1 MSTQN
6 TVLLKTQENWK
17 EWNTQFEGLAR
28 GKNLW
33 GIITGDEQEILK
45 PAPPTD
51 DTLAPPA
58 GSTRSTNPTSLAD
71 RQFAW
76 TVYKSLRD
84 DYILQQTELSKLR
97 EWMQKTISPQVYEYC
112 CDPEDSM
119 KEWYAKLKQ
128 RVGIDDA
135 TVKKLARE
143 AYKKAIK
150 PVTRPRDVLTWLNN
164 WEEAMHKAEKA
175 RIAVAATTSD
185 WIEDFLNAVRTLNPV
200 WATSYEIAK
209 SKDIESDNLTFRL
222 VAQDFR
228 KGLDTKLI
236 QQSSNIAKG
245 SFGPTFDAE
254 EAKTEGTELNHA
266 PKGQSYT
273 QKRKQKPN
281 NLESCNIAKKTKV
294 ACKACGQMHEWK
306 ACFYLSSRGP
316 KGFKERAVI
325 RRFINHLLQTDK
337 EFAKEVEEWK
347 SLRNQD

>member
-143 AYKKAIK
+143 
-150 PVTRPRDVLTWLNN
+150 DV
-164 WEEAMHKAEKA
+164 
-175 RIAVAATTSD
+175 
-185 WIEDFLNAVRTLNPV
+185 
-200 WATSYEIAK
+200 
-209 SKDIESDNLTFRL
+209 
-222 VAQDFR
+222 
-228 KGLDTKLI
+228 
-236 QQSSNIAKG
+236 
-245 SFGPTFDAE
+245 
-254 EAKTEGTELNHA
+254 
-266 PKGQSYT
+266 
-273 QKRKQKPN
+273 
-281 NLESCNIAKKTKV
+281 
-294 ACKACGQMHEWK
+294 
-306 ACFYLSSRGP
+306 
-316 KGFKERAVI
+316 
-325 RRFINHLLQTDK
+325 
-337 EFAKEVEEWK
+337 
-347 SLRNQD
+347 

>member
-143 AYKKAIK
+143 A
-150 PVTRPRDVLTWLNN
+150 PRDVLTWLNN

-175 RIAVAATTSD
+175 RIAVAVTTSD

-209 SKDIESDNLTFRL
+209 T
-222 VAQDFR
+222 QDFR

-273 QKRKQKPN
+273 QKRKQKPK
-281 NLESCNIAKKTKV
+281 I
-294 ACKACGQMHEWK
+294 
-306 ACFYLSSRGP
+306 SR
-316 KGFKERAVI
+316 AAI
-325 RRFINHLLQTDK
+325 
-337 EFAKEVEEWK
+337 
-347 SLRNQD
+347 